1 MTVFLKKVANYLF
14 ENHKDDLSEICV
26 VFPNRR
32 AGLYL
37 KKFLSENYNKT
48 LWLPQIF
55 AIEDFIEELAPI
67 SSIDNFA
74 LIFEIYKIHC
84 EIENV
89 DAKTFDE
96 FLSLGDI
103 LLHDFNE
110 IDLYLADAKS
120 LFSYLTESK
129 AISIWNLDGNELTN
143 FQKKYLKFYNSL
155 FDYYLKLNKNLLDQQ
170 IGYQGML
177 YRYVAENITVIVEN
191 IKWKKIVFAG
201 FNALTSSEESIILSL
216 KKQGIATVLWDSDS
230 YYVDNEI
237 QEAGKFIRTYK
248 NEWLDSKYLWKEES
262 FKTTSKSINLIG
274 VPMKLGQAKYAGN
287 IASDILKNQGSVDD
301 TAIVLCDENLLF
313 PVLNAIP
320 SEIKSFNLTMGLP
333 FKSTMLYN
341 LVDCV
346 LLLHE
351 NKQRLSNIEKGR
363 NGFYFKDIINILDN
377 SYLKIYFNFD
387 IIVKDIKKS
396 NRVFYYYEDIINKYF
411 QNNELEIRFLS
422 CIFNN
427 WQNDKD
433 IVFQLKIFLQI
444 FRQSIVNEDEKLV
457 EKEIIFHFAKLL
469 QKLSQISEK
478 KTEELKVSTFRKL
491 FKRII
496 ANQSIPLYG
505 EPLEGMQVMGM
516 LETRTLD
523 FKNVVLLSVNEGI
536 LPASRSFNSFVP
548 IDIKKLFGLPD
559 YSDKDAIFAYHFYRL
574 LQRAENINILYNT
587 EPDEFSDG
595 DKSRFI
601 YQIINELPKYNSNIK
616 IKEYVLNVTSEIKQE
631 KQEIIIQKDSFVYK
645 RLNEIAVKGFS
656 ASKLNDYINCSLQFY
671 YKHIAEIAEPDETEE
686 VIQAN
691 TLGSVIHEVLS
702 ELYNPFVGKVLQIE
716 SVKRLLLNVDEITDK
731 HFEKQYK
738 DGDVSFGINLLT
750 VKMAKMYIRN
760 MLNNEI
766 GNVSQ
771 LATENLY
778 LSIKMLEEKLECV
791 IDCDLEGIPFI
802 KLIGFVDRIDIV
814 GDKIR
819 IVDYKTGKVEQSNLK
834 LTNPDLLITDNKYSK
849 CLQLLVYALLYA
861 KENPDYGQ
869 SLIAGILSM
878 RNQMKGFISLIYNG
892 KDELDSDEIIQFEKI
907 LISLFKEIFDVNTPF
922 YQTKTLDNCKYCVYK
937 EICGR

>member
-1 MTVFLKKVANYLF
+1 MDVFLKKVADYLF
-14 ENHKDDLSEICV
+14 ENHKDDLSEICI

-37 KKFLSENYNKT
+37 KKFLSENYNTT
-48 LWLPQIF
+48 LWLPQIY
-55 AIEDFIEELAPI
+55 AIEDFIDELAPI
-67 SSIDNFA
+67 SLIDNFA
-74 LIFEIYKIHC
+74 MIFEIYKIHC
-84 EIENV
+84 EIENT

-103 LLHDFNE
+103 LIHDFNE

-120 LFSYLTESK
+120 LFSYLSESK
-129 AISIWNLDGNELTN
+129 AISIWNLDGKELTN

-155 FDYYLKLNKNLLDQQ
+155 FEYYLRLNKNLFEQQ
-170 IGYQGML
+170 IGYQGKL
-177 YRYVAENITVIVEN
+177 YRYVAENIGSIVEN

-216 KKQGIATVLWDSDS
+216 KKHGIATVLWDTDS
-230 YYVDNEI
+230 YYVDNDI
-237 QEAGKFIRTYK
+237 QEAGKFIRKYL
-248 NEWLDSKYLWKEES
+248 NSWLDPEYLWKEENYKYS
-262 FKTTSKSINLIG
+262 SKSINLIG
-274 VPMKLGQAKYAGN
+274 VPMKLGQAKYTGD
-287 IASDILKNQGSVDD
+287 IMSDLIKNQGSVDD
-301 TAIVLCDENLLF
+301 TAVILCDENLLF

-320 SEIKSFNLTMGLP
+320 PEIKSFNLTMGLP

-341 LVDCV
+341 LVDCI

-351 NKQRLSNIEKGR
+351 NKHRLSNIEKGR
-363 NGFYFKDIINILDN
+363 NGFYFKDILNVLDN

-387 IIVKDIKKS
+387 SIVKDIKKS
-396 NRVFYYYEDIINKYF
+396 NRVFYYYEDIRNRNF
-411 QNNELEIRFLS
+411 ENNELEISFLS
-422 CIFNN
+422 CVFNN

-433 IVFQLKIFLQI
+433 IVLQLKLLLHIL
-444 FRQSIVNEDEKLV
+444 RQNIANEDEKLV
-457 EKEIIFHFAKLL
+457 ENEIIFHFAKLL
-469 QKLSQISEK
+469 QKLSQISENN
-478 KTEELKVSTFRKL
+478 TEELKISTFRKL

-523 FKNVVLLSVNEGI
+523 FRNIILLSVNEGI
-536 LPASRSFNSFVP
+536 LPASRSFNSFIP

-574 LQRAENINILYNT
+574 LQNAENINILYNT

-601 YQIINELPKYNSNIK
+601 YQIINELPKYNSNII
-616 IKEYVLNVTSEIKQE
+616 IKEYILNITSEIKQVE
-631 KQEIIIQKDSFVYK
+631 QEIIIQKDNFVFQ
-645 RLNEIAVKGFS
+645 RLNEIAIKGFS

-702 ELYNPFVGKVLQIE
+702 ELYEPFIGKVLQIE
-716 SVKRLLLNVDEITDK
+716 SVKGLLSTLDEVTDK

-760 MLNNEI
+760 LLTNEI
-766 GNVSQ
+766 ENISQ
-771 LATENLY
+771 LAKENLF
-778 LSIKMLEEKLECV
+778 LSIKMLEEKLECI
-791 IDCDLEGIPFI
+791 IDCNIDGIPFV
-802 KLIGFVDRIDIV
+802 KLIGFVDRIDVI
-814 GDKIR
+814 GNKIR
-819 IVDYKTGKVEQSNLK
+819 IVDYKTGKVEQSNVK
-834 LTNPDLLITDNKYSK
+834 IKNPDSLISDNKYSK
-849 CLQLLVYALLYA
+849 GLQLMVYALLYA
-861 KENPDYGQ
+861 KENPEYSQ
-869 SLIAGILSM
+869 SLHAGILSL
-878 RNQMKGFISLIYNG
+878 RNQMKGFIGLIYNG
-892 KDELDSDEIIQFEKI
+892 KDELNSVDIIQFENI
-907 LISLFKEIFDVNTPF
+907 LISLFKDIFDSKLPF
-922 YQTKTLDNCKYCVYK
+922 SQTKILDNCKYCVYK

>member
-601 YQIINELPKYNSNIK
+601 YQIINELPKYNSNII